1 MSFASLDRDSSSSR
15 TWRTSSMSL
24 LTPQDERGET
34 FRGIWP
40 RSAMSCHGTVFPLPP
55 LARRTSVTGSSALL
69 PTPVA
74 KRTPA
79 TGAGAMEAGH
89 GIMLQQAVEDLLPTP
104 VAALGESGSAATRSG
119 YRREPTTAGAIES
132 LLPTPSATEYGSN
145 QSPSEGAAVRPSLP
159 GLVELL
165 PTPLAEQKGPASK
178 RGANA
183 QGGGLS
189 QRDSAASSDPSHV
202 RRSRGPSDDRDQ
214 PARLAPDAERSG
226 VRVEWGKFAP
236 AVERWEALHGRAP
249 EPLCFFRGV
258 DARAAAGLER
268 SRLSALGDGVQMQAG
283 WFLGAG
289 LMTLAAEM
297 GL

>member
-1 MSFASLDRDSSSSR
+1 MN
-15 TWRTSSMSL
+15 
-24 LTPQDERGET
+24 Q
-34 FRGIWP
+34 
-40 RSAMSCHGTVFPLPP
+40 
-55 LARRTSVTGSSALL
+55 
-69 PTPVA
+69 
-74 KRTPA
+74 
-79 TGAGAMEAGH
+79 GH

-104 VAALGESGSAATRSG
+104 VAALGESGSAAIRSG
-119 YRREPTTAGAIES
+119 YRREPTTAGAIED

-165 PTPLAEQKGPASK
+165 PTPLAEQKGPGSK

-183 QGGGLS
+183 QGGGLT
-189 QRDSAASSDPSHV
+189 QRDPQPATNASSG
-202 RRSRGPSDDRDQ
+202 RRSRRPVHDAVQAESGPDE
-214 PARLAPDAERSG
+214 PDAERSG
-226 VRVEWGKFAP
+226 VPVEWGRFAP
-236 AVERWEALHGRAP
+236 AIRRWEALHGRAP

-289 LMTLAAEM
+289 LMTLAEEM